1 MNYYFLLGGHDLEML
16 TIRALL
22 EEQRIPFSDRGL
34 PWGASWT
41 DYQDVIELIEQEG
54 QLVVGVELGGAKPSK
69 ALLIDHHNEKAHLP
83 SSLEQ
88 VATLLG
94 VPLSRYQQLVSAND
108 KGYIPAMRAIGA
120 TQAEIDHIRRLDRQ
134 AQGVTEAMEEQ
145 AEADIRLVN
154 TKNNLPIV
162 YTNLPKFSPI
172 VDRLQEPR
180 LLIYNAG
187 ELTYFGEHAAE
198 LATAFADDV
207 AAGRAYYGGGPN
219 GFFGIG
225 KGHYNRKAIEQLVDR
240 ICTYLLTRT

>member
-22 EEQRIPFSDRGL
+22 EEQRIPFSDRSL

-41 DYQDVIELIEQEG
+41 DYQDVIELIDQED

-88 VATLLG
+88 AATLLG

-120 TQAEIDHIRRLDRQ
+120 TQAEIDHIR
-134 AQGVTEAMEEQ
+134 
-145 AEADIRLVN
+145 
-154 TKNNLPIV
+154 
-162 YTNLPKFSPI
+162 
-172 VDRLQEPR
+172 
-180 LLIYNAG
+180 
-187 ELTYFGEHAAE
+187 
-198 LATAFADDV
+198 
-207 AAGRAYYGGGPN
+207 
-219 GFFGIG
+219 
-225 KGHYNRKAIEQLVDR
+225 
-240 ICTYLLTRT
+240 